1 MFRTSRGVTLAAI
14 ASALGLALVGHAP
27 AAATPKT
34 VHGTVGPG
42 FTIKLTLGGK
52 KVTTLKKGVRY
63 RFLISDQA
71 SIHDFHVR
79 GPGLDRVLTSV
90 GFTGTKSFVLT
101 LKKGAYRYLC
111 DPHAALMH
119 GSFRVV

>member
-1 MFRTSRGVTLAAI
+1 MSRTFRGTLAAVGG
-14 ASALGLALVGHAP
+14 GLALALVAHAP
-27 AAATPKT
+27 AAPTPKT

-52 KVTTLKKGVRY
+52 KVTKLKKGVRY

-71 SIHDFHVR
+71 SIHDFHLR

-90 GFTGTKSFVLT
+90 DFTGTKSSVLT
-101 LKKGAYRYLC
+101 LKKGAYRYFC
-111 DPHAALMH
+111 DPHSGLMH